1 MENLPDHELMDIDT
15 EQQTINNERER
26 ERVRSRERRIQ
37 VSNSAQRDARLA
49 TERLRIREMRA
60 RENSAERN
68 TRLEADREYTREMR
82 NHESDAERN
91 TRLVAD
97 RERLDHETPE
107 QTSHRLNNNRLR
119 NNARNANRRSGS
131 AGTGFASRYDYNLSP
146 PQPFTIHLR
155 DKICPHCSAQ
165 LFKSELKLKSAC
177 CGKGDTRS
185 PESCQLDQ
193 FPSPLFELFASQ
205 HPGSSNFW
213 EYIRR
218 FNSAFSFASFGAE
231 SSTPPGRGPYC
242 YRIHGQTY
250 HRTGILHNE
259 TGTTPSFAQIYILEG
274 NGVDCKVTDDWL
286 YCYLSS
292 LFDMSQMFNLI
303 EIEFDKG
310 EL

>member
-1 MENLPDHELMDIDT
+1 MHSNHGNDDCYTNLD
-15 EQQTINNERER
+15 
-26 ERVRSRERRIQ
+26 
-37 VSNSAQRDARLA
+37 
-49 TERLRIREMRA
+49 
-60 RENSAERN
+60 
-68 TRLEADREYTREMR
+68 
-82 NHESDAERN
+82 
-91 TRLVAD
+91 
-97 RERLDHETPE
+97 
-107 QTSHRLNNNRLR
+107 RLR
-119 NNARNANRRSGS
+119 NNASNANRRSDS
-131 AGTGFASRYDYNLSP
+131 AGTGFASRYNYNLSP
-146 PQPFTIHLR
+146 PQPFTINLR
-155 DKICPHCSAQ
+155 YKICPHCSAQ
-165 LFKSELKLKSAC
+165 LFESELKLKSTC
-177 CGKGDTRS
+177 CGKGDTRL
-185 PESCQLDQ
+185 PESCQLDP

-274 NGVDCKVTDDWL
+274 NGIDCKVTDNWL

-303 EIEFDKG
+303 EIEFDKWLRG
-310 EL
+310 IAIPASFLFLSNFGLFRIISKIFIHNTIHSCDVRCIITCRPFLFTQLLPFIWYKHFHIRRAKFFINLFLIVDWRCQPIKIVDPKQEW